1 MLVFK
6 EDKLGCCARGTASF
20 IARAQPE
27 LTEAQIARRIRRRA
41 AYRQKRLEKQRT
53 QHSELQISQ
62 KWVEK
67 ERPDEVAAVHM
78 VDKTK
83 RRQKSATKIHVR
95 RPVTRSVSRTRR
107 HQEDSPTPSSQG
119 HRSDHSSSSS
129 SKRMSSGSV
138 TKTVSSF
145 DSRRMNVLVTNS
157 EQPPPH
163 DDMALRIQQ
172 LEQGQQRIEV
182 LMENLLLTLQ
192 RPPNNE
198 EVPPQDEANGGE
210 DESRVLTKKDVDNI
224 LAKVKE

>member
-1 MLVFK
+1 MPVFK
-6 EDKLGCCARGTASF
+6 EDKLGCCARGTTSF

-67 ERPDEVAAVHM
+67 ERPDQVAAVHM
-78 VDKTK
+78 VGKTK

-95 RPVTRSVSRTRR
+95 RPVTHSVSRTRR

-119 HRSDHSSSSS
+119 HRSDHSSGSS
-129 SKRMSSGSV
+129 SKRMSSSSV

-163 DDMALRIQQ
+163 DDMALCIQ
-172 LEQGQQRIEV
+172 
-182 LMENLLLTLQ
+182 
-192 RPPNNE
+192 
-198 EVPPQDEANGGE
+198 
-210 DESRVLTKKDVDNI
+210 
-224 LAKVKE
+224 